1 VFRYHS
7 RIWSFEYC
15 RSSLIV
21 TNSSRNFRLNV
32 RSPPVKTFFTYCWV
46 IVEPPCRSP
55 PRTLFQAARV
65 MPFGEMPGSV

>member
-15 RSSLIV
+15 LSSLTV
-21 TNSSRNFRLNV
+21 TNSSLNFRENV
-32 RSPPVKTFFTYCWV
+32 RSPLVNWFFTYCWV

-55 PRTLFQAARV
+55 PLTLLSAARA
-65 MPFGEMPGSV
+65 MPVGEMPGSV